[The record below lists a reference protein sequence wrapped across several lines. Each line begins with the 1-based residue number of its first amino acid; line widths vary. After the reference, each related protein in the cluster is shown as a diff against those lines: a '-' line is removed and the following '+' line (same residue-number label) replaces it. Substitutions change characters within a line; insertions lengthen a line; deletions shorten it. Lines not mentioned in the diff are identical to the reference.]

1 MSNNVVGRP
10 MEILLVED
18 NLADACLTREALQA
32 GHVRHRLTHFTDG
45 EEALLFIR
53 REKWFARA
61 PLPDLILLDLNL
73 PKLDG
78 RELLALV
85 REDPELASLPVVVMT
100 ASQDHE
106 DKIRAQDMAVQGYLR
121 KPIDMEHFL
130 EIVRDLRAYWHEDV
144 ILPSQCL
151 LNATNPLVNPLE

>member
-1 MSNNVVGRP
+1 MSNNLVGRP

-18 NLADACLTREALQA
+18 NLADACLTREALEDGQ
-32 GHVRHRLTHFTDG
+32 VRHRLSHVTDG
-45 EEALLFIR
+45 EEAILFMR

-78 RELLALV
+78 RELLALI
-85 REDPELASLPVVVMT
+85 REDAGLAALPVVVMT

-106 DKIRAQDMAVQGYLR
+106 DEIRAQDMALQGYLR
-121 KPIDMEHFL
+121 KPIDMEHFIEL
-130 EIVRDLRAYWHEDV
+130 VRELKAYWHEDV
-144 ILPSQCL
+144 ILPSACC
-151 LNATNPLVNPLE
+151 